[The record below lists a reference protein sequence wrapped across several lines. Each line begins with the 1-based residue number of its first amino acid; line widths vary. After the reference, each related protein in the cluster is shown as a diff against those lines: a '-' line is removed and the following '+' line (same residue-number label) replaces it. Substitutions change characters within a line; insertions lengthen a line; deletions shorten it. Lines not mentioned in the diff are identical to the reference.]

1 MAMENGE
8 LVEMGTQEELMA
20 AEGVYYKLWTLQNE
34 QMTKVMEGR

>member
-8 LVEMGTQEELMA
+8 MVEMGTQEELM
-20 AEGVYYKLWTLQNE
+20 EKQGVYHKLWTLQNE